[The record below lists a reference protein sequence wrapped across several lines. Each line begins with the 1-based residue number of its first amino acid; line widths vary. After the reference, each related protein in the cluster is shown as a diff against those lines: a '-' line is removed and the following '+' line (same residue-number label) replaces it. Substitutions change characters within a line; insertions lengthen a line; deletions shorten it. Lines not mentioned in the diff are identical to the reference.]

1 MSIIS
6 VLSSGNY
13 ITVNKTIA
21 SELGLTEAILLGEL
35 ASECEYWE
43 KQDKL
48 SDGFFFSTVENV
60 KENTTLSD
68 KQQRSALNT
77 LKAKGIV
84 TVILKGIPAKR
95 YIKINEEK
103 VLPYLLNNISQN
115 GNTSSAKME
124 ELSSAKREE
133 LDVPKGQSNKNNNN
147 KNNNKNNTNKY
158 NVEIEEIV
166 AYLNKKAGTNYR
178 AKSKDTQ
185 KHIIARLSEKFT
197 VDDFKAVI
205 DKKCADWIGTE
216 WEQYLRP
223 ATLFGTKF
231 ENYLNAK
238 SKKQNIPDQRPK
250 SETDIAFASLFG
262 D

>member
-21 SELGLTEAILLGEL
+21 SELGLNEAILLGEL
-35 ASECEYWE
+35 ASEHEYWE
-43 KQDKL
+43 RQDKL

-84 TVILKGIPAKR
+84 TVVLKGIPAKR
-95 YIKINEEK
+95 YIKINEEQ

-166 AYLNKKAGTNYR
+166 AYLNEKAGTNYR
-178 AKSKDTQ
+178 ANSKDTQ
-185 KHIIARLSEKFT
+185 KHINARLAEGFT
-197 VDDFKAVI
+197 VEDFKTVI
-205 DKKCADWIGTE
+205 SKKCSDWIGTE

-238 SKKQNIPDQRPK
+238 SKKQNIPDQKPK
-250 SETDIAFASLFG
+250 SETDVAFASLFG